1 MHTLENPN
9 EADIGVMVAD
19 FERLCS
25 EEQSFGVEV
34 ERTIHKIDELTQ
46 RDVMRAEVDLDAWR
60 TECDALR
67 DRLQRALKGKC
78 PYTALGINH

>member
-1 MHTLENPN
+1 MHTLETPN
-9 EADIGVMVAD
+9 KADIRVMVAD

-46 RDVMRAEVDLDAWR
+46 RDVMRAEADLGACR
-60 TECDALR
+60 AECDALR

-78 PYTALGINH
+78 PSTTLGTNR

>member
-9 EADIGVMVAD
+9 KVDIGVMVTD
-19 FERLCS
+19 FERLCA

-46 RDVMRAEVDLDAWR
+46 RDVMRAEADLEACR
-60 TECDALR
+60 AECDALR

-78 PYTALGINH
+78 PSTTLEVNH

>member
-9 EADIGVMVAD
+9 NAAIGVMVAD

-34 ERTIHKIDELTQ
+34 ERTIHKIDGLTQ
-46 RDVMRAEVDLDAWR
+46 RDIMRAEADLGACR
-60 TECDALR
+60 AECDALR
-67 DRLQRALKGKC
+67 NRLQRALKGKC
-78 PYTALGINH
+78 PFTILKTNR